1 LLFSKLEFKLNKIQ
15 AIRGMNDVLPEQTPR
30 WQYVEA
36 CARLL
41 LTNHA
46 YREIRFPVLE
56 QTQLFKRSI
65 GEVTDIV
72 EKEMYT
78 FTDRNGDSLTLRP
91 EGTACCVRA
100 AEQHGLLYNQT
111 QKLWYM
117 GPMYRHERPQKGRY
131 RQFYQLGVE
140 AFGMAGMDIEA
151 ELILL
156 TAQLWQ
162 HLGIAAYLKL
172 EINNL
177 GSAADR
183 ARYGKALHEFLLPLR
198 AELDED
204 SQRRL
209 DSNVLR
215 ILDSKVP
222 QTKALLQGAPSLDD
236 FLSAESKVQFT
247 QLRKVLDAAGII
259 HEVVPSLV
267 RGLDYY
273 NGLVF
278 EWTTDQLGSQGTVCA
293 GGRYD
298 GLAQQLGG
306 SATPAV
312 GFAMGLERLLLLIE
326 ETGQLPP
333 GIEKHVDIY
342 LAVVGGAALQAQAIL
357 LARDLRLA
365 LPRLRILTHC
375 GGGKYNSQLKKA
387 YALGAR
393 CALILE
399 GEEAQEIIKFK
410 PLDND
415 GEVTSLPLNEIQS
428 WLQNFFN

>member
-1 LLFSKLEFKLNKIQ
+1 LNKIQ

-30 WQYVEA
+30 WQYLEA
-36 CARLL
+36 SARALL
-41 LTNHA
+41 STWA

-131 RQFYQLGVE
+131 RQFSQIGVE
-140 AFGMAGMDIEA
+140 TFGMGGTDIEA
-151 ELILL
+151 ELLVL
-156 TAQLWQ
+156 NAALWHQLGVAA
-162 HLGIAAYLKL
+162 HLQL
-172 EINNL
+172 ELNNL
-177 GSAADR
+177 GAADER
-183 ARYGKALHEFLLPLR
+183 ARYGAALHAYLLPLR
-198 AELDED
+198 ERLDDD
-204 SQRRL
+204 SRRRL

-222 QTKALLQGAPSLDD
+222 STRELLQGAPVLAAY
-236 FLSAESKVQFT
+236 LSTESKERFSRLLGLLEQ
-247 QLRKVLDAAGII
+247 AGIRYT
-259 HEVVPSLV
+259 VNPALV

-278 EWTTDQLGSQGTVCA
+278 EWTTDKLGAQATVCA

-298 GLAQQLGG
+298 GLSKQLGG
-306 SATPAV
+306 TDTPAV
-312 GFAMGLERLLLLIE
+312 GFALGIERLLLLLE
-326 ETGQLPP
+326 ETGALPASLD
-333 GIEKHVDIY
+333 KSVDVY
-342 LAVVGGAALQAQAIL
+342 LAVIGDDAVQGQALL
-357 LARDLRLA
+357 LGRELRQT
-365 LPRLRILTHC
+365 LPGLRILTHC
-375 GGGKYNSQLKKA
+375 GGGKYNAQLKKA
-387 YALGAR
+387 FASGAR
-393 CALILE
+393 CAVVLE
-399 GEEAQEIIKFK
+399 GEGLLTQVKVK
-410 PLDND
+410 VLDDNGATVD
-415 GEVTSLPLNEIQS
+415 LAPAGVSA
-428 WLQNFFN
+428 WLHDFFDKTTTE